1 MKTFQHLPKDN
12 NNSAIDGIKSE
23 RLLTVS
29 GESNMIKSI
38 EFISIVAVLALG
50 AILVPGSAAFSS
62 DTMFQTSTI
71 SALMQGVYDGNT
83 TFKELSSYGDFGLGT
98 VQALDGEMIGLDGQF
113 YQVKSDGIAY
123 HLNDSMKT
131 PFAEVTFFKPDET
144 IELNGTDN
152 LTQLESYVDGRLVTK
167 NLFYAIR
174 IDGTFDYVK
183 TRSVPVQSKP
193 YVPLSE
199 AIKAQKIFEFH
210 NITGT
215 IVGFRCPAYVNGVNV
230 PGYHMHFITANR
242 SAGGHLLDF
251 RLGNASIKVDDLSEF
266 EMVLPNIQEFYKA
279 DLSGNEQATV
289 KTVESNPKK

>member
-1 MKTFQHLPKDN
+1 MENQ
-12 NNSAIDGIKSE
+12 
-23 RLLTVS
+23 
-29 GESNMIKSI
+29 I
-38 EFISIVAVLALG
+38 ELIFITAALAL
-50 AILVPGSAAFSS
+50 AVILVPGSAAYSY

-83 TFKELSSYGDFGLGT
+83 TFKELRSYGDFGLGT
-98 VQALDGEMIGLDGQF
+98 VQALDGEMVELDGQF
-113 YQVKSDGIAY
+113 YQVKSDGLVY
-123 HLNDSMKT
+123 RLNDSMRT
-131 PFAEVTFFKPDET
+131 PFAEVTFFKADEN
-144 IELNGTDN
+144 IELNGTCN
-152 LTQLESYVDGRLVTK
+152 LTQLENYVDGRLVTK

-193 YVPLSE
+193 YAPLSE

-215 IVGFRCPAYVNGVNV
+215 IVGFRCPAFVNGVNV
-230 PGYHMHFITANR
+230 PGYHMHFITENR

-251 RLGNASIKVDDLSEF
+251 RLGNASIRVDELSEF
-266 EMVLPNIQEFYKA
+266 EMVLPNIEEFYRA
-279 DLSGNEQATV
+279 DLSGNQQETV

>member
-1 MKTFQHLPKDN
+1 MKTPIELIF
-12 NNSAIDGIKSE
+12 IV
-23 RLLTVS
+23 TVY
-29 GESNMIKSI
+29 
-38 EFISIVAVLALG
+38 VLA
-50 AILVPGSAAFSS
+50 AILVPGSAAFSN

-71 SALMQGVYDGNT
+71 NALMQGVFDGNT
-83 TFKELSSYGDFGLGT
+83 TFKELRSYGDFGLGT
-98 VQALDGEMIGLDGQF
+98 VQALDGEMIELDGQF
-113 YQVKSDGIAY
+113 YQVKSDGVAY
-123 HLNDSMKT
+123 RLNDSMKT

-144 IELNGTDN
+144 IELKGIDN
-152 LTQLESYVDGRLVTK
+152 ITRLENYVDESLVTK

-199 AIKAQKIFEFH
+199 AIKAQKIFEFN

-251 RLGNASIKVDDLSEF
+251 RLENASVKVDELSEF
-266 EMVLPNIQEFYKA
+266 EMVLPNTEEFYKA
-279 DLSGNEQATV
+279 DLSDNQQAAV